1 MASELFHFTPKIYKL
16 ALHLP
21 SEFLPLRVAF
31 RHVSFF
37 PLSFFIRFPSV
48 FWRARCLIMT
58 RFRRKVT
65 PGART
70 NQPMNSGLTTE
81 LLAARVRAWKRVM
94 NRLIPFHSQ
103 PGIPHLYFRPSR
115 ILRCLPPYAP
125 PPFPPYPFP
134 TARRHAVIENW
145 LPQTTPHFVNRIEN
159 GSTKP
164 HIPFQKLLTQC
175 SIFFHL

>member
-1 MASELFHFTPKIYKL
+1 MVSELFHFRSEICKL
-16 ALHLP
+16 V
-21 SEFLPLRVAF
+21 SRYLRCCRVQRFAMF
-31 RHVSFF
+31 
-37 PLSFFIRFPSV
+37 LSFVIFHLFSA
-48 FWRARCLIMT
+48 WHMHCLIMT

-65 PGART
+65 PDARA

-115 ILRCLPPYAP
+115 ILHRLPSCTPCIP
-125 PPFPPYPFP
+125 SFP
-134 TARRHAVIENW
+134 TTWRHAVIENW

-159 GSTKP
+159 DSTKP
-164 HIPFQKLLTQC
+164 HSFPKATNAMINF
-175 SIFFHL
+175 

>member
-1 MASELFHFTPKIYKL
+1 MASKLFHFTPKIYKL
-16 ALHLP
+16 ALHYHPL
-21 SEFLPLRVAF
+21 LPLRIAF

-48 FWRARCLIMT
+48 FWPVRCLIMT

-125 PPFPPYPFP
+125 LPPVSLPFRP
-134 TARRHAVIENW
+134 RDAMQSLKIGCRKQLRT
-145 LPQTTPHFVNRIEN
+145 
-159 GSTKP
+159 
-164 HIPFQKLLTQC
+164 LLTA
-175 SIFFHL
+175 SKTVPLNRTFLSKSY

>member
-1 MASELFHFTPKIYKL
+1 V
-16 ALHLP
+16 LP
-21 SEFLPLRVAF
+21 SHITF

-37 PLSFFIRFPSV
+37 PFFIRFSSI
-48 FWRARCLIMT
+48 FWRMRCLIMT

-70 NQPMNSGLTTE
+70 NQPMNSGLTIE

-103 PGIPHLYFRPSR
+103 PGIPHLYFRP
-115 ILRCLPPYAP
+115 LRVLHCLPSCTLCIPS
-125 PPFPPYPFP
+125 FL

-164 HIPFQKLLTQC
+164 YISFQKLLTQY
-175 SIFFHL
+175 SIFFNL

>member
-1 MASELFHFTPKIYKL
+1 MHYYLRYYHQHFIL
-16 ALHLP
+16 
-21 SEFLPLRVAF
+21 
-31 RHVSFF
+31 
-37 PLSFFIRFPSV
+37 LSFFCQFSSV
-48 FWRARCLIMT
+48 FHAVLWRMRCLIMT
-58 RFRRKVT
+58 RFGRKVT
-65 PGART
+65 PGARA

-115 ILRCLPPYAP
+115 ILRRLPSCTLRCIPS
-125 PPFPPYPFP
+125 FP
-134 TARRHAVIENW
+134 TTRRHAVIENW

-164 HIPFQKLLTQC
+164 HIPFQKLLTRC
-175 SIFFHL
+175 SIFFNL